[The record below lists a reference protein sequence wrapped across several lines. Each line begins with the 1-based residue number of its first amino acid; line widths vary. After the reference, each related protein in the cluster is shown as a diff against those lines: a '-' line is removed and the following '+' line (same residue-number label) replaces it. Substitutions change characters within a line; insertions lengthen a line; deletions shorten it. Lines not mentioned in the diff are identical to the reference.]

1 MVSDDDLFF
10 NSAVIK
16 EIINI
21 LSGDELLGVVSVAP
35 EYNSA
40 ANIFYKLKRKIH
52 SIEEKVCA
60 PATIYGDLLAFKR
73 DIISYLHEDSLA
85 EDLQLCLRAIT
96 EGFRVKIIV
105 KKVHENYPKTMRG
118 ILSRTRRTIT
128 GTFIEYQKSIKDIFS
143 KRGLVCAYIYSSYM
157 VSLLLLSPLLLLFL
171 STFGILIYNI
181 VILIPQ
187 FLFSQKKLI

>member
-1 MVSDDDLFF
+1 M
-10 NSAVIK
+10 
-16 EIINI
+16 
-21 LSGDELLGVVSVAP
+21 
-35 EYNSA
+35 
-40 ANIFYKLKRKIH
+40 
-52 SIEEKVCA
+52 
-60 PATIYGDLLAFKR
+60 AFKR